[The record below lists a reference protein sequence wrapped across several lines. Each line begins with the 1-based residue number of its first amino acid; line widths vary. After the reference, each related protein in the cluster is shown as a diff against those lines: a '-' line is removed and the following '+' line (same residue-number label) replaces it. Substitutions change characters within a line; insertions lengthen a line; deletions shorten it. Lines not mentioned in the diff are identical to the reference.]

1 MIIVVAQLEQTAV
14 LTNGGVMLPEAGEN
28 GFVACVYKGL
38 IDDFAARAVRAMARK
53 VIKAAR
59 KKFGRLMLRVRDREV
74 SAWDYY
80 CLGLLRGEGDLRDRF
95 ISDYIRLV
103 LLRKIEK
110 MHEEEARLVEIARL
124 GLSDIRADVVL
135 TGEMIFEQIHK
146 EVMNLA
152 MAHGRSLNEQAAGC
166 QPSLLDDLPIA
177 LTAPMGELEFLLP
190 ES

>member
-1 MIIVVAQLEQTAV
+1 M
-14 LTNGGVMLPEAGEN
+14 PEAGES

-124 GLSDIRADVVL
+124 GLSDIREDVVL

-152 MAHGRSLNEQAAGC
+152 MAHGRAVQA
-166 QPSLLDDLPIA
+166 QTLSDQLDLPADLQGA
-177 LTAPMGELEFLLP
+177 LPMAELEFSL
-190 ES
+190 SHS